1 MPIYCYKC
9 SCGANLEVYTH
20 YPKPTRTTKCYY
32 CDGRA
37 KRDISAEHVNT
48 DCGDHER
55 FSESMGIAGNQ
66 LALAQKTFPG
76 SEYVPDGSGN
86 FKLKIKNRAHKKV
99 EMARR
104 GYVEFE

>member
-9 SCGANLEVYTH
+9 SCGANLEVYEPR
-20 YPKPTRTTKCYY
+20 PKPKKTTKCEH
-32 CDGRA
+32 CGGRA
-37 KRDISAEHVNT
+37 KRDVGAELVNT

-55 FSESMGIAGNQ
+55 VSTAMGIGSGQ
-66 LALAQKTFPG
+66 LAEAMRTFPG
-76 SEYVPDGSGN
+76 SEYVPDGDGGHN
-86 FKLKIKNRAHKKV
+86 LKIKNRAHKKV

>member
-9 SCGANLEVYTH
+9 PNGHMIEVLTH
-20 YPKPTRTTKCYY
+20 YPRPPRSAKCHF
-32 CDGRA
+32 CDKRA
-37 KRDISAEHVNT
+37 KRAIAAEHVNT

-55 FSESMGIAGNQ
+55 VSQSMGINPDQ
-66 LALAQKTFPG
+66 IKLAIKTFPG
-76 SEYVPDGSGN
+76 SEYTADGG
-86 FKLKIKNRAHKKV
+86 LKIKNRAHKKV

>member
-9 SCGANLEVYTH
+9 PCGANLEVYTH
-20 YPKPTRTTKCYY
+20 YPKPTKTTKCHY

-37 KRDISAEHVNT
+37 PRSIAAEGVNT
-48 DCGDHER
+48 DCGDHPR
-55 FSESMGIAGNQ
+55 VSESMGVNPDQ

-76 SEYVPDGSGN
+76 SEYTEGGA
-86 FKLKIKNRAHKKV
+86 LKIKNRAHKKV